1 MNKKKTSLFKKFFF
15 IGLIGFLFWILLQ
28 NNLLNKFDFETELK
42 FLLDD
47 KKNLSKDEFYNNLSK
62 LHDKLEK
69 KLKQEYGSVHS
80 IEYALDFKCLNDCK
94 SKGYNN
100 KTCRTN
106 KSKISSCIN
115 VNGFKIHW
123 ITKSCYT
130 LVKLYIS
137 SPSI

>member
-69 KLKQEYGSVHS
+69 QH
-80 IEYALDFKCLNDCK
+80 
-94 SKGYNN
+94 
-100 KTCRTN
+100 
-106 KSKISSCIN
+106 
-115 VNGFKIHW
+115 
-123 ITKSCYT
+123 
-130 LVKLYIS
+130 
-137 SPSI
+137 

>member
-42 FLLDD
+42 ILQEN

-94 SKGYNN
+94 IYKPKKECMRICMIPKVLIDNS
-100 KTCRTN
+100 
-106 KSKISSCIN
+106 
-115 VNGFKIHW
+115 
-123 ITKSCYT
+123 
-130 LVKLYIS
+130 YIWR
-137 SPSI
+137 